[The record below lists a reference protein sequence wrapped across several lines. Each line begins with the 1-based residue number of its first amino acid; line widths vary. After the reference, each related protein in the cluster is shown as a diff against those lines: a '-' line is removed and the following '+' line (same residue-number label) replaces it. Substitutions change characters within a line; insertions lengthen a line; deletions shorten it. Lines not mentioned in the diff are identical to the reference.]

1 MSEQK
6 IYDSIFAD
14 FATSSLPT
22 EKMRDVCKSLRDS
35 GEYNSAMESSI
46 INYKVC
52 AELADEMLGID
63 TEIHQ
68 TRKNIGDDVR
78 NANTDDSNVVDNQ
91 NSTIKKNNI
100 MNNKFSK
107 EDLTNINSLVES
119 FNTANNSELSLEE
132 NMVNFYINQF
142 PGTFPEDA
150 LDVVNRIKSGVETF
164 NTTLNEALSA
174 DGIDYV
180 EKIKKLGEG
189 KTNEEKYELYIN
201 FLAAITTIDA
211 NNYESLGG
219 EKIETFEDI
228 KGKWL
233 KPEGEVSD
241 EMLDEVIEKIAE
253 RMNNSTLFLSS
264 ADSVATLIENLPN
277 GADVLSNTVTGCDA
291 DVKNKLV
298 TSLVTYIGIKNGTI
312 TSDIAEATT
321 PEAIATMVCATAEEM
336 RVMGNLKKGI
346 ITVENAIK
354 LFKIIGGVAMYCY
367 LALLAVSMSLA
378 LTYGLASLAIYLG
391 FTSGIIGN
399 IAGILCI
406 AFGICGFAGMLR
418 CVDKFVM
425 WTGRV
430 FDSIV
435 EYSRDELIPTIKN
448 NIDNFVGWIRE
459 KISSNQVHATTS
471 ADVAGVAV
479 AVNS

>member
-6 IYDSIFAD
+6 IYNSLFAD
-14 FATSSLPT
+14 FVTSSLPT
-22 EKMRDVCKSLRDS
+22 EEMRVVCKSLRDS

-46 INYKVC
+46 INYKVST
-52 AELADEMLGID
+52 ELADEMLGID
-63 TEIHQ
+63 TELHQ
-68 TRKNIGDDVR
+68 TEKNVEADVR
-78 NANTDDSNVVDNQ
+78 NTNTDDSNVVDNT

-201 FLAAITTIDA
+201 FLAAITSIDA
-211 NNYESLGG
+211 TNYESIGG

-241 EMLDEVIEKIAE
+241 EMLNEVIEKIAE
-253 RMNNSTLFLSS
+253 RMNHSTLFLSS
-264 ADSVATLIENLPN
+264 ADSVAAIVENLPN
-277 GADVLSNTVTGCDA
+277 GAEALNDTVTGNEA
-291 DVKNKLV
+291 DVKNKLI
-298 TSLVTYIGIKNGTI
+298 TSLVTYIGIKNGAI
-312 TSDIAEATT
+312 SSGIIESAT
-321 PEAIATMVCATAEEM
+321 PEAVATMVCATAEEM
-336 RVMGNLKKGI
+336 RVMDNLKKGI

-354 LFKIIGGVAMYCY
+354 VLKIIVGVAMYCY

-378 LTYGLASLAIYLG
+378 FTYELASLAIYLG

-399 IAGILCI
+399 VAGILCI
-406 AFGICGFAGMLR
+406 VFGICGFAGMLR
-418 CVDKFVM
+418 YVDKFVM
-425 WTGRV
+425 WTGKM

-435 EYSRDELIPTIKN
+435 EYSRNELIPTIKN

-459 KISSNQVHATTS
+459 KISTNQVHATTN
-471 ADVAGVAV
+471 AEVEGVVV

>member
-14 FATSSLPT
+14 FVTSSLPT

-46 INYKVC
+46 INYRVC
-52 AELADEMLGID
+52 TELADEMLGID

-68 TRKNIGDDVR
+68 TGKNVGDDVR

-277 GADVLSNTVTGCDA
+277 GADVLSNTVTGCEA

-298 TSLVTYIGIKNGTI
+298 TSLVTYSVLQTH
-312 TSDIAEATT
+312 TS
-321 PEAIATMVCATAEEM
+321 
-336 RVMGNLKKGI
+336 
-346 ITVENAIK
+346 
-354 LFKIIGGVAMYCY
+354 
-367 LALLAVSMSLA
+367 
-378 LTYGLASLAIYLG
+378 
-391 FTSGIIGN
+391 
-399 IAGILCI
+399 
-406 AFGICGFAGMLR
+406 
-418 CVDKFVM
+418 
-425 WTGRV
+425 
-430 FDSIV
+430 
-435 EYSRDELIPTIKN
+435 SREDC
-448 NIDNFVGWIRE
+448 
-459 KISSNQVHATTS
+459 ISSTARRC
-471 ADVAGVAV
+471 
-479 AVNS
+479 